1 MEKTVNERVILLITQ
16 LNLGKNEFAQK
27 AKLAPGTIW
36 NIENGGNLSPKT
48 VQSIVDGFNLN
59 KEWLLSGKG
68 KMFADEP
75 KAESKSFDPARD
87 TLYNEMKSQVSFY
100 REQIGFLNELIK
112 QLTGGKPLKSFP
124 LTFNIP
130 TTKVGLNVR
139 A

>member
-1 MEKTVNERVILLITQ
+1 MLLKKELGLTDIQFCGVSKISTATLNKIKNDEEITQ
-16 LNLGKNEFAQK
+16 KIVFAILD
-27 AKLAPGTIW
+27 A
-36 NIENGGNLSPKT
+36 
-48 VQSIVDGFNLN
+48 GFNVN
-59 KEWLLSGKG
+59 KEWLLTGKG